1 MGSQRV
7 TPKRSHQNEKMH
19 VRVRFFGYPDAILVV
34 ESKLTKIEQFRRVI
48 EETFKVEPKLQRLIY
63 GGKLLEDGYTFHDYN
78 IKLNDVIQLM
88 ERVQPLDK
96 TDNVESKSQEDETAS
111 QQVEKKNI
119 QYKDAIS
126 SMYKVG
132 DFIDTKQK
140 EGGYWLEGSITRIVF
155 DPEVLKDNIFSEN
168 DPEIIS
174 DENILLK
181 VRLDQDTEEEIF
193 CKPTEVRPRARN
205 EINLE
210 SIQIGQTVMINYN
223 IDDPGEIGNWYDF
236 KVDEIKKHRKTYELT
251 GTIYLGPESVPQ
263 NNTSTVVKDKVFAIE
278 EPVPLSRRTEEY
290 NQSIAVPPP
299 KRRQPIHCKKCG
311 DDESRPCRR
320 CGCYV
325 CASKDSPGEIILCDE
340 CDNGFHLKCLKPA
353 LEAIPVEDWYCD
365 SCRRDPND
373 VVAPGAARQAKKTT
387 GSETTRD
394 WGRGMACVGKTKD
407 SDMPADHF
415 GPIPGMEVGMIWRYR
430 MQLSETGLH
439 RPSVSGIH
447 GRDAIGAFSIV
458 LSGGYEDDVDH
469 GVEFTYTGSGGR
481 DLSGNKRTA
490 EQSCDQ
496 KFTRENRALA
506 RNCAAKSVNE
516 NGGDAG
522 DNWRQGKPVRV
533 MRSYKMRKAFPKYAP
548 LEGIRYDGIY
558 KVVKYYPEKG
568 LSGFRVYKYLLR
580 RDDPSPAPW
589 EPGAKQFTIVYPD
602 GYLEAEAQKLKLKQ
616 QKNKPKDM
624 KNVPSSSTK
633 PALLES
639 NHQPI
644 CKGKKSINGSKS
656 KQTSKKTNGASKTS
670 GKRRK
675 ISSSE
680 DDTDSSEGSEDSIKI
695 SKKSPKKET
704 IDSNEKSVKK
714 IDVLLDNSLD
724 KSDGNSDSCKK
735 KVKLGFAVSQ
745 AADESLQQ
753 SVSGVKKTR
762 KRKNSPGDNRTQ
774 TKLTFSPV
782 TKKPKISFNEDSN
795 SNSDKENALTKLT
808 ASELKAIRADEQNA
822 KLWAECLEICDQ
834 HTKKELIEHVMQVF
848 RCIICQGLAVSP
860 VTTPCLHNFC
870 LSCMKRAF
878 KVMDSKSCPYCR
890 QKLSGFEPTSNAQ
903 LRTALRTI
911 LPGYDAGQK

>member
-1 MGSQRV
+1 
-7 TPKRSHQNEKMH
+7 MH
-19 VRVRFFGYPDAILVV
+19 VRVRFYGHPEAILVV
-34 ESKLTKIEQFRRVI
+34 ESKLTKIEQFRRVVRDK
-48 EETFKVEPKLQRLIY
+48 FKVEPKLQRLIY

-88 ERVQPLDK
+88 ERVQPVDK
-96 TDNVESKSQEDETAS
+96 TDNVETKSQEIDSAS
-111 QQVEKKNI
+111 KQTEKKDI
-119 QYKDAIS
+119 QYKDATS
-126 SMYKVG
+126 KMYKVG
-132 DFIDTKQK
+132 DYIDTKQR

-155 DPEVLKDNIFSEN
+155 DPKLQKDETFSEN
-168 DPEIIS
+168 DTETNS

-181 VRLDQDTEEEIF
+181 VRLDQDTEDEEIF
-193 CKPTEVRPRARN
+193 CKLTEIRPRARN
-205 EINLE
+205 EISPE
-210 SIQIGQTVMINYN
+210 DIQIGQTVMINYN
-223 IDDPGEIGNWYDF
+223 IDDPRDIGDWYDF
-236 KVDEIKKHRKTYELT
+236 KVQQVKKQRKAYELT
-251 GTIYLGPESVPQ
+251 GTLYLGSESVPQ
-263 NNTSTVVKDKVFAIE
+263 NDTNIVVRDKVFSIE
-278 EPVPLSRRTEEY
+278 EPVPLSKRTEEY
-290 NQSIAVPPP
+290 NRSIAVAPP
-299 KRRQPIHCKKCG
+299 KRRQPINCKKCG

-353 LEAIPVEDWYCD
+353 LEAIPVEDWYCQ
-365 SCRRDPND
+365 SCRRDPTD
-373 VVAPGAARQAKKTT
+373 VVAPGAARQTKKTT

-447 GRDAIGAFSIV
+447 GRDALGAFSIV
-458 LSGGYEDDVDH
+458 LSGGYEDDVDN
-469 GVEFTYTGSGGR
+469 GCEFTYTGSGGR

-516 NGGDAG
+516 NGGNAG
-522 DNWRQGKPVRV
+522 KNWRQGKPVRV

-589 EPGAKQFTIVYPD
+589 EPGAKQFSIVYPD
-602 GYLEAEAQKLKLKQ
+602 GYLEAEAQKQKLKQ
-616 QKNKPKDM
+616 QKNKPKDK
-624 KNVPSSSTK
+624 KNVSPDSK
-633 PALLES
+633 KQDLNDS
-639 NHQPI
+639 NHRQTR
-644 CKGKKSINGSKS
+644 KGKKPTNGSPN
-656 KQTSKKTNGASKTS
+656 KQTNIKTNGAR
-670 GKRRK
+670 KRRK

-680 DDTDSSEGSEDSIKI
+680 DDTDSSEVNSSEDSIEI
-695 SKKSPKKET
+695 SKKSTKNDT
-704 IDSNEKSVKK
+704 LDTSAKSVTK
-714 IDVLLDNSLD
+714 IGESPDKSGD
-724 KSDGNSDSCKK
+724 KSDSSKK
-735 KVKLGFAVSQ
+735 RVKLGFAKSQ
-745 AADESLQQ
+745 DAEESSQQ
-753 SVSGVKKTR
+753 IGKGAKKTR
-762 KRKNSPGDNRTQ
+762 KRKNSPGDNKTQ

-782 TKKPKISFNEDSN
+782 AKKAKKFFNEDSN

-808 ASELKAIRADEQNA
+808 DNELNAIRADQQNA
-822 KLWAECLEICDQ
+822 KLWEECLEICQ
-834 HTKKELIEHVMQVF
+834 SKKEVIENVMQVF

-870 LSCMKRAF
+870 LSCTKRAF
-878 KVMDSKSCPYCR
+878 KLSKSCPHCR
-890 QKLSGFEPTSNAQ
+890 QKLSAFEPNTNTQ
-903 LRTALRTI
+903 LRTALRTL